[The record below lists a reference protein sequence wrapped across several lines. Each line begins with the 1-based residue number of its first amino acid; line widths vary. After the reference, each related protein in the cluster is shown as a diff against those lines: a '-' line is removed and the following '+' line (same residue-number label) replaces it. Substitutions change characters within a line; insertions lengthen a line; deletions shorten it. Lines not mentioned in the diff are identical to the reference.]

1 MACLVQVGTGS
12 GGMTVLDLVGRDP
25 RITTLLL
32 IEPDIYKPHNVVRH
46 YFAPGCCGQ
55 HKVVLAAQW
64 LKERRPDLVVETLQ
78 ADLCDPE
85 YADSIDQMIARAD
98 IGVCAVDNDKAKM
111 HWDWLM
117 RKHGKPWTLG
127 EVLAGGIGG
136 FVHMFVPGGP
146 CYGCVMSHLQREVK
160 IDNTP
165 APDYSAPAHPV
176 AEVSIPASM
185 ASIHA
190 IASIH
195 ALATLALVGDEDAR
209 GWDATTHLI
218 PLRAVPTL
226 FERPLATMRL
236 PFSRLPGCLQCSV
249 QTGENDLEAAM
260 AAINAGA
267 IPQ

>member
-12 GGMTVLDLVGRDP
+12 GGMAVLDLVGRDA
-25 RITTLLL
+25 RINSVLL

-46 YFAPGCCGQ
+46 YFAPDRCGQ
-55 HKVVLAAQW
+55 SKVDLAANW
-64 LKERRPDLVVETLQ
+64 LKERRPDLLIETIK
-78 ADLCDPE
+78 ADLCDPSNAE
-85 YADSIDQMIARAD
+85 IIDHMIMRAD
-98 IGVCAVDNDKAKM
+98 IGICAVDNDKAKM

-146 CYGCVMSHLQREVK
+146 CYGCVMSHLQRNVK
-160 IDNTP
+160 TNDSP
-165 APDYSAPAHPV
+165 APDYSAPNHSLP
-176 AEVSIPASM
+176 EVSIPASM

-195 ALATLALVGDEDAR
+195 ALATLALLGDEDAR

-218 PLRAVPTL
+218 PLRGVPGI
-226 FERPLATMRL
+226 FERALASIRL
-236 PFSRLPGCLQCSV
+236 PFSKLVGCLQCTT
-249 QTGENDLEAAM
+249 QTSEGDLEAAF

-267 IPQ
+267 IHR

>member
-1 MACLVQVGTGS
+1 MACLIQVGTGS
-12 GGMTVLDLVGRDP
+12 GGMAVLDLIGRDP
-25 RITTLLL
+25 RIKSVLL
-32 IEPDIYKPHNVVRH
+32 IEPDIYKQHNVVRH
-46 YFAPGCCGQ
+46 YFTADRCGQ
-55 HKVVLAAQW
+55 LKVELAANW
-64 LKERRPDLVVETLQ
+64 LKERRPDLKIETLK
-78 ADLCDPE
+78 ADLCDPLH
-85 YADSIDQMIARAD
+85 AGNIDQMILQAD

-160 IDNTP
+160 TNDAP
-165 APDYSAPAHPV
+165 APDYSAPHHSVP
-176 AEVSIPASM
+176 EVSIPASM

-195 ALATLALVGDEDAR
+195 SLATLALLGDEDAR

-218 PLRAVPTL
+218 PLRGVPGI
-226 FERPLATMRL
+226 FDRPLGTMRL
-236 PFSRLPGCLQCSV
+236 PFAKMDGCLHCST
-249 QTGENDLEAAM
+249 QACGNDLESAL

-267 IPQ
+267 IQR